1 MTGDRARL
9 RTMLLRGLAVPSTS
23 QDIGGNTGHSSTNT
37 TGNFGLQQQHRP
49 PQPPP
54 PHHVDAT
61 ISLRTAIQRAHRDLV
76 VLDDEF
82 RRMCEAAR
90 SRRVDEDGNELQFDM
105 DGVEEEEEDESSHQ
119 EHDKQE
125 QQEQLAHIV
134 LPSSASVV
142 ARQASSFSSS
152 SFSSSHEDQPRP
164 ETEGDEQHQ
173 EEQEDRSK
181 ARANADVAG
190 TAILPLARKDTKR
203 AQAA

>member
-1 MTGDRARL
+1 MTGNRARL
-9 RTMLLRGLAVPSTS
+9 RAMLLRGLAVPSTS

-105 DGVEEEEEDESSHQ
+105 DGVEEEEEEGSHQ
-119 EHDKQE
+119 EHNRQE

-152 SFSSSHEDQPRP
+152 SFSSSHEDQPPP
-164 ETEGDEQHQ
+164 ETEGEEKHQ